1 MNLKKILPIKHAAF
15 CLIKYYLW
23 WALAIFCPALFFT
36 PQFFLCVA
44 EKIFSILNLNKYLK
58 NYKRADFTCAFLVNI
73 MVKI

>member
-1 MNLKKILPIKHAAF
+1 MNLKKHCPINAPLLANYILSLLGFGNFLP
-15 CLIKYYLW
+15 CT
-23 WALAIFCPALFFT
+23 FFT